1 MPSPNLDQ
9 LLTTIDQTI
18 ISYKNAF
25 DVNQAQDL
33 ATLSR
38 LTKIQKDLEK
48 MRDSYKETK
57 KKVVFWFKK
66 Y

>member
-18 ISYKNAF
+18 ISYKNVF
-25 DVNQAQDL
+25 DVNQSQDL

-38 LTKIQKDLEK
+38 LSKIQKDLEK
-48 MRDSYKETK
+48 MRDSYIPKETK
-57 KKVVFWFKK
+57 KKIVF
-66 Y
+66 

>member
-9 LLTTIDQTI
+9 LITTIDQTI
-18 ISYKNAF
+18 ISYKNSF

-33 ATLSR
+33 ASLSR

-48 MRDSYKETK
+48 MRDSYIPKETK
-57 KKVVFWFKK
+57 KKVVF
-66 Y
+66 

>member
-18 ISYKNAF
+18 ILYKNSF

-48 MRDSYKETK
+48 MRDSYIPKETK
-57 KKVVFWFKK
+57 KKVVF
-66 Y
+66 

>member
-18 ISYKNAF
+18 TSYKNAF

-48 MRDSYKETK
+48 MRDSYIKETK
-57 KKVVFWFKK
+57 KKVVF
-66 Y
+66 

>member
-9 LLTTIDQTI
+9 LLTTIEQTVT
-18 ISYKNAF
+18 SYKKAF
-25 DVNQAQDL
+25 DVNQAHDL

-48 MRDSYKETK
+48 MRDSYIPKETK
-57 KKVVFWFKK
+57 KKVVF
-66 Y
+66 

>member
-1 MPSPNLDQ
+1 MPAPNLDQ
-9 LLTTIDQTI
+9 LLTAIDQTI
-18 ISYKNAF
+18 VSYKNSF

-48 MRDSYKETK
+48 MRDSYIPKETK
-57 KKVVFWFKK
+57 KKVVF
-66 Y
+66 